1 MQEKKNHTFLLKD
14 CKLTTFLSP
23 YIESRLLDF
32 QNSNFSS
39 QGTSL
44 FLQDQLVAT
53 LGPSLNGQDGNMG
66 MTPSSSRKLSIPHLS
81 FNDVILSLG

>member
-1 MQEKKNHTFLLKD
+1 MKEKKNHTFLLKD

-23 YIESRLLDF
+23 YIEFRLLDF

-53 LGPSLNGQDGNMG
+53 LGPSLNGQDVDGSFFLQKALN
-66 MTPSSSRKLSIPHLS
+66 TPP
-81 FNDVILSLG
+81 FFQ

>member
-1 MQEKKNHTFLLKD
+1 MQEKINRTFLLKD
-14 CKLTTFLSP
+14 CKLTSFLSP
-23 YIESRLLDF
+23 YIESHLLYF
-32 QNSNFSS
+32 QNSNFST
-39 QGTSL
+39 QGASL

-66 MTPSSSRKLSIPHLS
+66 MTPSSSKKLSKPHLS